1 MNYKLKIPIGR
12 FCYKDNAYLCMQNEK
27 SMKNIVW
34 ILVVIAMIA
43 GCSEARHPLL
53 KEAADIVH
61 QHPDSALALISR
73 VDTASL
79 SGADKMEYRLLKIMT
94 DYTATH
100 SLRRVWTTT
109 TSMATPGIEA
119 GHTITGVASEG
130 IYSTVRLMPSR
141 IIRWPSR
148 LQKMQMT
155 NC

>member
-94 DYTATH
+94 DYIVPH
-100 SLRRVWTTT
+100 YDVCGLLRQAWRRL
-109 TSMATPGIEA
+109 
-119 GHTITGVASEG
+119 ASRQD
-130 IYSTVRLMPSR
+130 IL
-141 IIRWPSR
+141 
-148 LQKMQMT
+148 LQGWHQKAFTRQYV
-155 NC
+155 